1 MSEQHHVV
9 YSHEKKSW
17 GIKVENGV
25 KSIQDF
31 ETKDE
36 AITRARE
43 LSINNGT
50 ELIIHRK
57 DGAIKQK
64 DSHGNDPKDIKG

>member
-1 MSEQHHVV
+1 MSGQHHVV
-9 YSHEKKSW
+9 YNHDKKSW
-17 GIKVENGV
+17 EIKIENGV

-36 AITRARE
+36 AVNRARE

-50 ELIIHRK
+50 ELVIHRK
-57 DGAIKQK
+57 DGVIKEK
-64 DSHGNDPKDIKG
+64 DSHGNDPKNIKG